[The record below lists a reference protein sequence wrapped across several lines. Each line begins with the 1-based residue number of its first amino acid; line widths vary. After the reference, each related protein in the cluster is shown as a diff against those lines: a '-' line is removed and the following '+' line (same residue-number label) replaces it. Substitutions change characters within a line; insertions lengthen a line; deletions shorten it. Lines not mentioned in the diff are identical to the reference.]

1 MLNRTCFPRRLSGM
15 SLLAVVLA
23 SLLVEGCAPNWIG
36 RYNKLAFCRTKRVR
50 NIIWESYD
58 EWYEDLRYWV
68 QEDLE
73 EELDFPGPLPSDLKP
88 PEGDYILGPRDL
100 LRITVL
106 DLFQPGVPYLV
117 DVRVTQGGNIT
128 LPYIGRVQAVGRSA
142 AGLEQRLKDLYSPD
156 PLADPKINVFVTE
169 YRNQFFYVMG
179 AVNQP
184 GMYPLV
190 TTDMELLH
198 GLAQAGGVTPFAEEK
213 IYLSRRF
220 TPEELNRLLLES
232 FVEEEEPEAEVE
244 PEAAE
249 PEEPSA
255 AEKGETETEAG
266 KPKKLTPL
274 EELELLAEG
283 RTPPTDEGVEAEE
296 PEAPEPEAVIEP
308 EIEAPEPPAKPEEG
322 EGQWKFVDGKWV
334 EVKKAPETEAE
345 VEEEAEVQLVPE
357 EGAFQISELP
367 ESLQKK
373 MARLGVVQGG
383 EGLRR
388 IIRIDIRSALQLDP
402 TQNPVLRNGDMINIP
417 EPPAGEW
424 YIDGE
429 VVRRGVYSLTGRK
442 ITLLQ
447 AIAAAGGLTE
457 VAIPKRTELV
467 RRVSEN
473 EEEIIYVDLEKIAKG
488 EAPDFF
494 LQPDDLIRVG
504 TDQGAIWMAVLRNAF
519 RATYGF
525 GLVYDQNFA
534 DIYPFRGD
542 IQPLFGRN

>member
-1 MLNRTCFPRRLSGM
+1 MPNQIRSPRRLGM
-15 SLLAVVLA
+15 ISLLLVVLV
-23 SLLVEGCAPNWIG
+23 SLLTEGCAPNWIG

-50 NIIWESYD
+50 NPIWESYD

-73 EELDFPGPLPSDLKP
+73 EELDFPGPLPSDLRP
-88 PEGDYILGPRDL
+88 PEGDYILGSRDL
-100 LRITVL
+100 LRITIQ
-106 DLFQPGVPYLV
+106 DLYQPNAPYFEE
-117 DVRVTQGGNIT
+117 VRVTQGGNVT
-128 LPYIGRVQAVGRSA
+128 LPYVGRVKASGRSA
-142 AGLEQRLKDLYSPD
+142 AGLEQRLKDMYSPD
-156 PLADPKINVFVTE
+156 PLADPNISVFVTE

-198 GLAQAGGVTPFAEEK
+198 GLAQAGGISPFAEDMA
-213 IYLSRRF
+213 YLSRRF

-244 PEAAE
+244 GEAGEAE
-249 PEEPSA
+249 ESSA
-255 AEKGETETEAG
+255 AGEGVPEPKAEAD
-266 KPKKLTPL
+266 KPKQLTPL
-274 EELELLAEG
+274 EELKLLAEG
-283 RTPPTDEGVEAEE
+283 RTPPVDEGQDQAPEAEQVVE
-296 PEAPEPEAVIEP
+296 PEV
-308 EIEAPEPPAKPEEG
+308 EAPEPPSERKED
-322 EGQWKFVDGKWV
+322 QDKWKFVDGKWV
-334 EVKKAPETEAE
+334 EVEKSAEAE
-345 VEEEAEVQLVPE
+345 SEAGQEAEMQLVPE
-357 EGAFQISELP
+357 EGFAISELP

-373 MARLGVVQGG
+373 LARLGVIQGG

-388 IIRIDIRSALQLDP
+388 IIRIDVRAALQLDP
-402 TQNPVLRNGDMINIP
+402 TQNPVLRNGDILNVP

-504 TDQGAIWMAVLRNAF
+504 TDQGAIWLAVLRNAF

-542 IQPLFGRN
+542 FQPLFGRN

>member
-1 MLNRTCFPRRLSGM
+1 MLNQIRFPRRLSTT
-15 SLLAVVLA
+15 SLLAVVLV
-23 SLLVEGCAPNWIG
+23 SLLAEGCAPNWIG
-36 RYNKLAFCRTKRVR
+36 RYNKLAFCRTKRIR
-50 NIIWESYD
+50 NPIWDTYD

-106 DLFQPGVPYLV
+106 DLFQPGVPYFE

-128 LPYIGRVQAVGRSA
+128 LPYVGRVQAKGRSA

-156 PLADPKINVFVTE
+156 PLGDPRISVFVTE

-190 TTDMELLH
+190 TTDMELMQ
-198 GLAQAGGVTPFAEEK
+198 GLAQAGGVSPFAEEK

-232 FVEEEEPEAEVE
+232 FVEEEEVE
-244 PEAAE
+244 PEAAR

-255 AEKGETETEAG
+255 AERGEPEAGTEAG

-274 EELELLAEG
+274 EELELLAQG
-283 RTPPTDEGVEAEE
+283 RTPPSDEQKE
-296 PEAPEPEAVIEP
+296 PDVPEPEPVVEP
-308 EIEAPEPPAKPEEG
+308 EIEAPEPPAKVEEG
-322 EGQWKFVDGKWV
+322 EGQWKFIDGKWV
-334 EVKKAPETEAE
+334 EVEKPAEAE
-345 VEEEAEVQLVPE
+345 VEKETEVQLVPE
-357 EGAFQISELP
+357 EGDISDLP

-373 MARLGVVQGG
+373 LARLGIVQGG

-388 IIRIDIRSALQLDP
+388 IIRIDIRAALQLDP

-542 IQPLFGRN
+542 MQPLFGRN

>member
-1 MLNRTCFPRRLSGM
+1 VLNRIRFPRRFSTM
-15 SLLAVVLA
+15 SLLAVVLV
-23 SLLVEGCAPNWIG
+23 SLLAEGCAPNWIG

-106 DLFQPGVPYLV
+106 DLFQPGVPYFE
-117 DVRVTQGGNIT
+117 DVRITQGGNIT
-128 LPYIGRVQAVGRSA
+128 LPYVGQVQAADRSA
-142 AGLEQRLKDLYSPD
+142 AGLEQRLKDMYSPD
-156 PLADPKINVFVTE
+156 PLVDPRISVFVTE

-179 AVNQP
+179 AVNRP

-190 TTDMELLH
+190 TTDMELMQ
-198 GLAQAGGVTPFAEEK
+198 GLAQAGGVSPFAEEK

-232 FVEEEEPEAEVE
+232 WVEEEEPREEVE
-244 PEAAE
+244 PEAAK

-255 AEKGETETEAG
+255 AERVEPEVGTEAG
-266 KPKKLTPL
+266 RRKKLTPL
-274 EELELLAEG
+274 EELELLAQG
-283 RTPPTDEGVEAEE
+283 RTPPSDEQKE
-296 PEAPEPEAVIEP
+296 PEAPEPEPVVEP
-308 EIEAPEPPAKPEEG
+308 EVEAPEPPAKAEEG
-322 EGQWKFVDGKWV
+322 EGQWEFIDGKWV
-334 EVKKAPETEAE
+334 EVKKPAEAEVE

-357 EGAFQISELP
+357 EGDISELP
-367 ESLQKK
+367 GSLQKQL
-373 MARLGVVQGG
+373 ARLGVVQGG

-388 IIRIDIRSALQLDP
+388 IIRIDIRAALQLDP

-542 IQPLFGRN
+542 IQPLFGRD